1 MSADQSPV
9 APQPP
14 VAPQA
19 PLLRSDVA
27 TATAHNPAGTVTV
40 RCSDRGLPLEVRLDP
55 RELRYGGGH
64 LAATILEVGRL
75 ATAEARARRRI
86 ELADAGVPPDVLDA
100 LGLPTRAALA
110 EAERTADAD
119 RPAPTSWLRPL

>member
-1 MSADQSPV
+1 MSAD
-9 APQPP
+9 PP
-14 VAPQA
+14 PLAPQA
-19 PLLRSDVA
+19 ALLSDVA

-55 RELRYGGGH
+55 RELRYGGGR
-64 LAATILEVGRL
+64 LAATVLEVGRL
-75 ATAEARARRRI
+75 AAAEARARRRT

-110 EAERTADAD
+110 EAERAADAD
-119 RPAPTSWLRPL
+119 RLAATSWLRPL